1 MRHIKVIVVVDIDK
15 DDEEKAVHVS
25 LIMRVELLNRDFSL
39 LKGKGKLG
47 YSRHSIMWNVKN

>member
-25 LIMRVELLNRDFSL
+25 LIRE
-39 LKGKGKLG
+39 GKIRIL
-47 YSRHSIMWNVKN
+47 